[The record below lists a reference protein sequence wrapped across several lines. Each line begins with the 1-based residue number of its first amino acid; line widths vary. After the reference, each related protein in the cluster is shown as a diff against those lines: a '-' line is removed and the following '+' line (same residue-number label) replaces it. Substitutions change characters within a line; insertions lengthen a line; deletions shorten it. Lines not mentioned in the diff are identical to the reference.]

1 MFLLTEAEIK
11 SLGNANNRKKSLSN
25 NEKINMKL
33 STNKISYNTDEIDKD
48 NDLEL
53 ERQKKEK
60 EISDRKKK
68 EEQNKLKDNKPKNK
82 NTLVNKSSLKIKNK

>member
-1 MFLLTEAEIK
+1 MFILSEAEIK

-33 STNKISYNTDEIDKD
+33 STNKISYNTEEIDKD
-48 NDLEL
+48 NNLEL

-60 EISDRKKK
+60 EINDRRKKK
-68 EEQNKLKDNKPKNK
+68 EKDKLNNNKPKN
-82 NTLVNKSSLKIKNK
+82 TLVSKSSLKIKNK

>member
-1 MFLLTEAEIK
+1 MFILSEAEIK

-33 STNKISYNTDEIDKD
+33 STNKISYNAEEIDK
-48 NDLEL
+48 NNNLEL

-60 EISDRKKK
+60 EINDRKKK
-68 EEQNKLKDNKPKNK
+68 EEQDRLKNNKLK
-82 NTLVNKSSLKIKNK
+82 NTLVSKSSLKIKNK

>member
-53 ERQKKEK
+53 ERQK
-60 EISDRKKK
+60 R
-68 EEQNKLKDNKPKNK
+68 N
-82 NTLVNKSSLKIKNK
+82 